1 MNTRKRN
8 KCLVHVAIFMI
19 AVLWS
24 AAGWAQS
31 GPVADKTQTAK
42 DYEVYRLGQV
52 NVTADRSP
60 EQQVA
65 IITEITAEDIKA
77 ANHQTVAE
85 ALSGV
90 PGVLTTTGRKNEPTV
105 FIHGIAQGRI
115 LVLIDGVPYYETNY
129 GKLDLNQIPTDNVA
143 RIEVIKGTASVLYG
157 ANALGGVINIVTKMP
172 STKPFTSASVE
183 VGEKNALRASLTHG
197 MKTGIFSYWLNY
209 AYRQADGWN
218 ISNNYNPRIGTIIQR
233 NPNATTNTVIQESGT
248 RKNSD
253 VKANDFWLKFGVQP
267 SEDSQYFINLH
278 YLNMEKGIPP
288 SSVENRVLLRKP
300 AFSQFGRIPLY
311 QDWGIDF
318 DGKQK
323 IADPLTFKVKLFY
336 HNHVDDYDSYRDKD
350 YQNKIS
356 VSRFEDYILG
366 GSLQGEYKAADW
378 DTVRMSF
385 HYKTDSHKE
394 RADAYL
400 PLAESSSY
408 TGSVGLE
415 NEFTLI
421 PKLSVIAG
429 VSYDWFFV
437 EKAQANVTDN
447 AGNLVRQQDNNKT
460 NAQDFNPMI
469 GLNYAVTKST
479 KLFGS
484 VAQKTRFPSLQYLY
498 SSTSGNSNLKAEK
511 SINYILGASQTIGTW
526 ARAEASVFHYDIKD
540 MISRDVPSN
549 PLNIYQN
556 FDNVKMTGFEISA
569 EIYPLDDL
577 KFRAGYT
584 FNEARNHS
592 SGKLTDHVVN
602 VPRDKVDLGAQY
614 LLPVLRT
621 ALDLNASYIGM
632 TYSQLPSPTSP
643 NLAVLETG
651 DYFLM
656 NGKITQPFLK
666 HFEAYVAVKN
676 ILDCNYEPEY
686 GYPGPGRAFWVGL
699 TFKY

>member
-1 MNTRKRN
+1 MNIGTKN
-8 KCLVHVAIFMI
+8 KQLAHWGIFI
-19 AVLWS
+19 FAVLCS
-24 AAGWAQS
+24 VAGWAQS
-31 GPVADKTQTAK
+31 GHAADKTQITR

-60 EQQVA
+60 EQQMAVT
-65 IITEITAEDIKA
+65 TEITAEDIKA
-77 ANHQTVAE
+77 ANHHTVAE

-90 PGVLTTTGRKNEPTV
+90 SGVLVTTGRKNEPTV

-129 GKLDLNQIPTDNVA
+129 GKLDLNQIPTENVA
-143 RIEVIKGTASVLYG
+143 KIEVIKGAASVLYG

-183 VGEKNALRASLTHG
+183 IGENNALRTSLTHG

-218 ISNNYNPRIGTIIQR
+218 ISRNYTPRIGQIIQR
-233 NPNATTNTVIQESGT
+233 NPNLTTNTVIEDGGT
-248 RKNSD
+248 RNNSD
-253 VKANDFWLKFGVQP
+253 VKANDLWLKFGVQP
-267 SEDSQYFINLH
+267 GENSQYFINLH

-288 SSVENRVLLRKP
+288 SDMENRVLLRRP

-311 QDWGIDF
+311 QDVGIDF

-323 IADPLTFKVKLFY
+323 IADPLTLKFKLFY
-336 HNHVDDYDSYRDKD
+336 HNHVDDYDSYVDKA

-378 DTVRMSF
+378 DTIRMSL

-400 PLAESSSY
+400 PFAEALSY

-415 NEFTLI
+415 NEFTAI
-421 PKLSVIAG
+421 RNLSIVAG

-447 AGNLVRQQDNNKT
+447 SGNLIRQQNNNKT
-460 NAQDFNPMI
+460 NDQDFNPMI
-469 GLNYAVTKST
+469 GLNYAATKST
-479 KLFGS
+479 KVFGS
-484 VAQKTRFPSLQYLY
+484 VAQKTRFPTLQYLY
-498 SSTSGNSNLKAEK
+498 SSSSGNPNLAAEK
-511 SINYILGASQTIGTW
+511 SVNYILGVSQAIGTW

-556 FDNVKMTGFEISA
+556 YDSVKMTGFEISF
-569 EIYPLDDL
+569 EIYPLEDL
-577 KFRAGYT
+577 RLRASYT

-592 SGKLTDHVVN
+592 DGKITDYIVN

-614 LLPVLRT
+614 ILPVLRT
-621 ALDLNASYIGM
+621 VLDLNGSYVSKS
-632 TYSQLPSPTSP
+632 YSQLPSPTSP
-643 NLAVLETG
+643 TLAILETG

-666 HFEAYVAVKN
+666 YFEVYVAVKN
-676 ILDCNYEPEY
+676 ILDYNYEPEY
-686 GYPGPGRAFWVGL
+686 GYPGSGRSFWAGL
-699 TFKY
+699 SVKY